1 MNTAQLIKQI
11 WIGKSCRIWR
21 NTMDYKLTQV
31 AEETGFS
38 IPTISAF
45 EHGTNDNML
54 ILMWYIEHGFN
65 TEKDFVEPIDQR
77 KVGAQEFNQRCE
89 EYHAYISKNALG
101 GR

>member
-1 MNTAQLIKQI
+1 MNTAQFIKQI

-21 NTMDYKLTQV
+21 NTMDYKLSQV
-31 AEETGFS
+31 SEETGFS

-54 ILMWYIEHGFN
+54 IFMWYIEHGFN

-77 KVGAQEFNQRCE
+77 KIDAQEFNQRCE
-89 EYHAYISKNALG
+89 EHHAYISQNALG
-101 GR
+101 GK